1 LKTVSNLGSISA
13 IDLFCGVGGMT
24 HGLIKAGIPVT
35 AGIDSDHTCRYA
47 YEKNN
52 RARFINADIRNFS
65 STEVENLFN
74 EAAVRIM
81 VGCAPCQPFSNH
93 TQKDKG
99 RKSDEKWGL
108 LYSFGRLIED
118 ITPEIVSMENV
129 PQITRHEVF
138 DDFLSILDSLKY
150 KVSYKHV
157 YCPDYGVPQTRTR
170 LVLLASRLG
179 RIELIPKTHVRSRYR
194 DVKSVIGNLQPI
206 GDGSIAKD
214 DPMHR
219 AQRLSKLNKS
229 RILQSKP
236 GGTWGDWDPSLVP
249 NCLTKASG
257 KTYVSVYGRMEWDKL
272 APTITTQFFTY
283 GTGRF
288 GHPEQNRA
296 LSLREG
302 ALLQT
307 FPKSYK
313 FYGSE
318 GPKSFSRIGTH
329 IGNAVPVR
337 LGLVIGRSIKKHLDN
352 YYENLE

>member
-1 LKTVSNLGSISA
+1 MKTVSNLGSISA

-150 KVSYKHV
+150 KISYKHV

-179 RIELIPKTHVRSRYR
+179 RIELIPQTHVRSRYR
-194 DVKSVIGNLQPI
+194 DVRSIIGKLKPI
-206 GDGSIAKD
+206 GDGCAAED
-214 DPMHR
+214 DSMHKT
-219 AQRLSKLNKS
+219 QRLSELNKA

-236 GGTWGDWDPSLVP
+236 GGTWRDWDPDLVP
-249 NCLTKASG
+249 NCFKKKTG

-272 APTITTQFFTY
+272 SPTITTQFFTY

-288 GHPEQNRA
+288 GHPEQHRA

-307 FPKSYK
+307 FPKYYR
-313 FYGSE
+313 FF
-318 GPKSFSRIGTH
+318 GPDNPVLFKRIGAH

-337 LGLVIGRSIKKHLDN
+337 LGVVIGRSIKKHLESHN
-352 YYENLE
+352 RG